1 MPDKW
6 LFYVWGLRFK
16 KSWCEACTS
25 CRITSEEFRVTA
37 NYIESVTQDSHVGNL
52 TIVVQKFY
60 VLPYLFLNIHDFQG
74 TLKLSRE
81 PTTSRCSL
89 LQHWTPTLALLI
101 GGYFWIH
108 FVPDLFLTKLVR
120 FFNVEW
126 RDSPPTRVRSPLITA
141 RPNDLR
147 PHLIELTH
155 SPLSALKSYKI
166 FERSGF
172 TINCVTVDSNCTTTV
187 DCHRYRLT
195 LLPCYGLQLFRLFG
209 SLATFKWLFTAIW
222 IIIIVTS
229 RTLSTF
235 NECRYRCPCESD
247 TGCDVSCM
255 TQSITSAQAT
265 EDKLIIIKYSKV
277 LDIPP
282 IRGV

>member
-172 TINCVTVDSNCTTTV
+172 TPLTAIVPPLLIVTGTGSHCFHVMAFSSSGCLV
-187 DCHRYRLT
+187 V
-195 LLPCYGLQLFRLFG
+195 LLPSSDSSLLSESSSSSRLGRFP
-209 SLATFKWLFTAIW
+209 
-222 IIIIVTS
+222 
-229 RTLSTF
+229 LST
-235 NECRYRCPCESD
+235 SVV
-247 TGCDVSCM
+247 TGALASRIPDVMYHAWRNLLLPRRRLRIS
-255 TQSITSAQAT
+255 
-265 EDKLIIIKYSKV
+265 
-277 LDIPP
+277 
-282 IRGV
+282 